1 MKLLNKKKDLIVLLT
16 SMVALILLGIV
27 CYLLYVNRSTDVQII
42 DTSKGVF
49 KVRGDGK
56 TSVFTGDSWKELY
69 SVRRDTTY
77 DTYNVEAQGLYFNDT
92 FTAWIYNGGT
102 LDILEL
108 GVEIELYSKDDTIK
122 RVYVVD
128 KILKRLSNG
137 QINIE
142 GLKKKEPE
150 EEWSFELKYLVVER
164 PTFEE
169 LNESILDKSLK
180 ERFRLHEWL
189 K

>member
-77 DTYNVEAQGLYFNDT
+77 DTYNVEAQGLYFNE
-92 FTAWIYNGGT
+92 ISQGGFY
-102 LDILEL
+102 LPPLAMASLFFSVHDRARIRC
-108 GVEIELYSKDDTIK
+108 VEQI
-122 RVYVVD
+122 RV
-128 KILKRLSNG
+128 R
-137 QINIE
+137 
-142 GLKKKEPE
+142 
-150 EEWSFELKYLVVER
+150 R
-164 PTFEE
+164 
-169 LNESILDKSLK
+169 
-180 ERFRLHEWL
+180 
-189 K
+189 